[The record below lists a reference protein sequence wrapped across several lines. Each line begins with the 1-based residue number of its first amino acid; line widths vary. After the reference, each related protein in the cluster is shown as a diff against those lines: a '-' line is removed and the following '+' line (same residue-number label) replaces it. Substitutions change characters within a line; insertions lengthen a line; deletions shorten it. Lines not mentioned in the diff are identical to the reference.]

1 MAYELTVSF
10 HKSNCSS
17 SNLEHNRRT
26 INVPHSDPS
35 RRHLNVCYIDEPI
48 EVAYEKLFGK
58 ATEEYNK
65 GKKPSRQIKN
75 YYQHIMKQ
83 YQIGQEKLQKAISSG
98 ASRADQRRIKS
109 RYPKPYYELIIS
121 IGNSDCYDGAFS
133 VLGEKSDLAAEILN
147 RYMEDFQK
155 RNPHLYV
162 FSAFLH
168 RDETGFNRKESEQTE
183 NNCQSKSGINHIHCA
198 VIPWTDLPGRGLPVR
213 VSENGAFIQQG
224 LTTGEF
230 LDYGTIRF
238 QEQERLAL
246 SEIMKEYDLIATPNK
261 HSKQH
266 LSKQE
271 YILRKEQEKAK
282 VDAKQIDQEADA
294 LLEEQDRFI
303 SYVQNSD
310 QAISYLQSLENEELR
325 KKSELQDKAIADA
338 WNEFNQST
346 SQYFAHYRRQKELLR
361 EELLRARKN
370 AHYGRKSLHN
380 LLWDISCTN
389 DFFIVKLF
397 KLLGAILT
405 AVDNIFLE
413 AEVQRLQ
420 KANNELK
427 QLAKDIMSDSQGVS
441 AELKTKDVVRIQEA
455 MTIYDQELQ
464 NSISRIN
471 QLTHGRF
478 EPNER

>member
-1 MAYELTVSF
+1 MAYDLTVSF
-10 HKSNCSS
+10 HKGNCSS

-35 RRHLNVCYIDEPI
+35 RKHLNVCYIDEPI
-48 EVAYEKLFGK
+48 EIAYMKLFGK
-58 ATEEYNK
+58 ATEQYNK

-83 YQIGQEKLQKAISSG
+83 YQTGQEKLEKAISSG
-98 ASRADQRRIKS
+98 ASKAEQRRIKS

-121 IGNSDCYDGAFS
+121 IGNRDCYNGAFS
-133 VLGEKSDLAAEILN
+133 TLGEHSEMTAEILN

-162 FSAFLH
+162 FCSYQH
-168 RDETGFNRKESEQTE
+168 RDEVQ
-183 NNCQSKSGINHIHCA
+183 GINHIHCA
-198 VIPWTDLPGRGLPVR
+198 YIPWTDRPGRGLPKR

-224 LTTGEF
+224 LTSGEF
-230 LDYGTIRF
+230 LDYGTVRF
-238 QEQERLAL
+238 QEQERKALA
-246 SEIMKEYDLIATPNK
+246 EIMKEYDLNVTDNK
-261 HSKQH
+261 HSRNH
-266 LSKQE
+266 ISKEE
-271 YILRKEQEKAK
+271 YILKKEQARTKA
-282 VDAKQIDQEADA
+282 DAEQLDQEAGA

-310 QAISYLQSLENEELR
+310 QAISYLQALENEELR
-325 KKSELQDKAIADA
+325 KKSDFQDKVIADA
-338 WNEFNQST
+338 WKEFNQST
-346 SQYFAHYRRQKELLR
+346 SEYFIQYRKKKELLR
-361 EELLRARKN
+361 EELLRARRN
-370 AHYGRKSLHN
+370 AHNSKKSLHN

-427 QLAKDIMSDSQGVS
+427 QLAKDIMSESQEVS
-441 AELKTKDVVRIQEA
+441 AELKTRDVVRIQET
-455 MTIYDQELQ
+455 MESYELTLQ
-464 NSISRIN
+464 TSINKIKYITNVRI
-471 QLTHGRF
+471 
-478 EPNER
+478 EPTER

>member
-10 HKSNCSS
+10 HKGNCSS

-35 RRHLNVCYIDEPI
+35 RKHLNVCYIDEPI
-48 EVAYEKLFGK
+48 EIAYMKLFGR

-83 YQIGQEKLQKAISSG
+83 YQTGQEKLEKAISSG
-98 ASRADQRRIKS
+98 ASKAKQRRIKS

-121 IGNSDCYDGAFS
+121 IGNRDCYNGAFS
-133 VLGEKSDLAAEILN
+133 TLGERSEMTAEILN

-162 FSAFLH
+162 FCCYQH
-168 RDETGFNRKESEQTE
+168 RDEVQ
-183 NNCQSKSGINHIHCA
+183 GINHIHCA
-198 VIPWTDLPGRGLPVR
+198 YIPWTDLPGRGLPKR

-224 LTTGEF
+224 LTSGEF
-230 LDYGTIRF
+230 LDYGTVRF
-238 QEQERLAL
+238 QEQERQALA
-246 SEIMKEYDLIATPNK
+246 EIMKEYDLNMVDNK
-261 HSKQH
+261 HSRNH
-266 LSKQE
+266 ISKEE
-271 YILRKEQEKAK
+271 YILKKEQEKAK
-282 VDAKQIDQEADA
+282 ADAEQIDQEAGA

-325 KKSELQDKAIADA
+325 KKSEQQDKAISDA

>member
-1 MAYELTVSF
+1 MAYDLTVSF
-10 HKSNCSS
+10 HKGNCSS

-35 RRHLNVCYIDEPI
+35 RKHLNVCYIDEPI
-48 EVAYEKLFGK
+48 EIAYMKLFGR

-83 YQIGQEKLQKAISSG
+83 YQTGQEKLEKAISSG
-98 ASRADQRRIKS
+98 ASKAEQRRIKS

-121 IGNSDCYDGAFS
+121 IGNRDCYNGAFS
-133 VLGEKSDLAAEILN
+133 TLGEHSEMTAEILN

-162 FSAFLH
+162 FCCYQH
-168 RDETGFNRKESEQTE
+168 RDEVQ
-183 NNCQSKSGINHIHCA
+183 GINHIHCA
-198 VIPWTDLPGRGLPVR
+198 YIPWTNRPGRGLPVR

-224 LTTGEF
+224 LTKGEF
-230 LDYGTIRF
+230 LDYGTVRF
-238 QEQERLAL
+238 QEQERKALA
-246 SEIMKEYDLIATPNK
+246 EIMKEYDLNVTDNK
-261 HSKQH
+261 HSRNH
-266 LSKQE
+266 ISKEE
-271 YILRKEQEKAK
+271 YILKKEQARTKA
-282 VDAKQIDQEADA
+282 DAEQIEQEAGA

-310 QAISYLQSLENEELR
+310 QAISYLQALENEELR
-325 KKSELQDKAIADA
+325 KKSDYQDKVIADA
-338 WNEFNQST
+338 WKEFNQST

-370 AHYGRKSLHN
+370 AHYSRKSLHN

-405 AVDNIFLE
+405 AVDNILLE

-427 QLAKDIMSDSQGVS
+427 QLAKDIMSESQEVS
-441 AELKTKDVVRIQEA
+441 AELKTRDVVKIQET
-455 MTIYDQELQ
+455 MESYELTLQ
-464 NSISRIN
+464 TSINKIKYITNVRI
-471 QLTHGRF
+471 
-478 EPNER
+478 EPTER

>member
-1 MAYELTVSF
+1 VS
-10 HKSNCSS
+10 
-17 SNLEHNRRT
+17 
-26 INVPHSDPS
+26 
-35 RRHLNVCYIDEPI
+35 
-48 EVAYEKLFGK
+48 
-58 ATEEYNK
+58 
-65 GKKPSRQIKN
+65 
-75 YYQHIMKQ
+75 
-83 YQIGQEKLQKAISSG
+83 
-98 ASRADQRRIKS
+98 
-109 RYPKPYYELIIS
+109 
-121 IGNSDCYDGAFS
+121 
-133 VLGEKSDLAAEILN
+133 
-147 RYMEDFQK
+147 
-155 RNPHLYV
+155 
-162 FSAFLH
+162 
-168 RDETGFNRKESEQTE
+168 
-183 NNCQSKSGINHIHCA
+183 
-198 VIPWTDLPGRGLPVR
+198 WTDLPGRGLPVR

-224 LTTGEF
+224 LTSGEY
-230 LDYGTIRF
+230 LDYGTVRF

-246 SEIMKEYDLIATPNK
+246 AEIMKEYDMVAAPNK

-271 YILRKEQEKAK
+271 YILQKEQEKAK
-282 VDAKQIDQEADA
+282 ADAEQLDQEAGA

-303 SYVQNSD
+303 EFVQNSD

-325 KKSELQDKAIADA
+325 KKSEQQDKAISDA

-427 QLAKDIMSDSQGVS
+427 QLAKDIMSESQEVS
-441 AELKTKDVVRIQEA
+441 AELKTRDIVRIQET
-455 MTIYDQELQ
+455 MESYELTLQ
-464 NSISRIN
+464 TSINKIKYITNVRI
-471 QLTHGRF
+471 
-478 EPNER
+478 EPTER

>member
-10 HKSNCSS
+10 HKGNCSS

-26 INVPHSDPS
+26 IKVPHSDPS
-35 RRHLNVCYIDEPI
+35 RKHLNVCYIDEPI
-48 EVAYEKLFGK
+48 EIAYEKLFGK
-58 ATEEYNK
+58 ATEQYNK

-83 YQIGQEKLQKAISSG
+83 YQTGQEKLEKAISSG
-98 ASRADQRRIKS
+98 ASKAEQRRIKS

-121 IGNSDCYDGAFS
+121 IGNRDCYNGAFS
-133 VLGEKSDLAAEILN
+133 TLGEHSEMTAEILN

-162 FSAFLH
+162 FCSYQH
-168 RDETGFNRKESEQTE
+168 RDEVQ
-183 NNCQSKSGINHIHCA
+183 GINHIHCA
-198 VIPWTDLPGRGLPVR
+198 YIPWTNRPGRGLPVR
-213 VSENGAFIQQG
+213 VSENGAFMQQG
-224 LTTGEF
+224 LTKGEF
-230 LDYGTIRF
+230 LDYGTVRF
-238 QEQERLAL
+238 QEQERKALA
-246 SEIMKEYDLIATPNK
+246 EIMKEYDLNVTDNK
-261 HSKQH
+261 HSRNH
-266 LSKQE
+266 ISKEE
-271 YILRKEQEKAK
+271 YILKKEQARTKA
-282 VDAKQIDQEADA
+282 DAEQLDQEAGA

-310 QAISYLQSLENEELR
+310 QAISYLQALENEELR
-325 KKSELQDKAIADA
+325 KKSDFQDKVIADA
-338 WNEFNQST
+338 WKEFNQST
-346 SQYFAHYRRQKELLR
+346 SEYFIQYRKKKELLR
-361 EELLRARKN
+361 EELLRARRN
-370 AHYGRKSLHN
+370 AHNSKKSLHD

-427 QLAKDIMSDSQGVS
+427 QLAKDIMSESQEVS
-441 AELKTKDVVRIQEA
+441 AELKTRDVVRIQET
-455 MTIYDQELQ
+455 MESYELTLQ
-464 NSISRIN
+464 TSINKIKYITNVRI
-471 QLTHGRF
+471 
-478 EPNER
+478 EPTER

>member
-10 HKSNCSS
+10 HKSTCSS

-48 EVAYEKLFGK
+48 EIAYEKLFGK

-83 YQIGQEKLQKAISSG
+83 YQTGQEKLQKAISSG
-98 ASRADQRRIKS
+98 ASRAEQRRIKS
-109 RYPKPYYELIIS
+109 RYPVPYYEAVIS
-121 IGNSDCYDGAFS
+121 IGNRDCYDGKFRA
-133 VLGEKSDLAAEILN
+133 VGEMADVTAEILN
-147 RYMEDFQK
+147 RYMEGFQE

-162 FSAFLH
+162 FSSFLH
-168 RDETGFNRKESEQTE
+168 RDEAN
-183 NNCQSKSGINHIHCA
+183 GINHIHMA
-198 VIPWTDLPGRGLPVR
+198 YVSWTDLPGRGLPVR

-224 LTTGEF
+224 LTSGEY
-230 LDYGTIRF
+230 LDYGTVRF

-246 SEIMKEYDLIATPNK
+246 AEIMKEYDMVAAPNK

-271 YILRKEQEKAK
+271 YILQKEQEKAK
-282 VDAKQIDQEADA
+282 ADAEQLDQEAGA

-303 SYVQNSD
+303 EFVQTSD
-310 QAISYLQSLENEELR
+310 QAISYLQALENEELR
-325 KKSELQDKAIADA
+325 KKSDYQDKVIADA
-338 WNEFNQST
+338 WKEFNQST
-346 SQYFAHYRRQKELLR
+346 SEYFTHYRRQKELLR
-361 EELLRARKN
+361 DELLRARKN

-420 KANNELK
+420 KANIELK

-455 MTIYDQELQ
+455 MTTYDQELQ
-464 NSISRIN
+464 NSINKIN

-478 EPNER
+478 EPSER

>member
-10 HKSNCSS
+10 HKGNCSS

-26 INVPHSDPS
+26 IKVPHSDPS
-35 RRHLNVCYIDEPI
+35 RKHLNVCYIDEPI
-48 EVAYEKLFGK
+48 EIAYEKLFGK
-58 ATEEYNK
+58 ATEQYNK

-83 YQIGQEKLQKAISSG
+83 YQTGQEKLEKAISSG
-98 ASRADQRRIKS
+98 ASKAEQRRIKS

-121 IGNSDCYDGAFS
+121 IGNRDCYNGAFS
-133 VLGEKSDLAAEILN
+133 TLGEHSEMTAEILN

-162 FSAFLH
+162 FCCYQH
-168 RDETGFNRKESEQTE
+168 RDEVQ
-183 NNCQSKSGINHIHCA
+183 GINHIHCTY
-198 VIPWTDLPGRGLPVR
+198 IPWTNRPGRGLPVR

-224 LTTGEF
+224 LTKGEF
-230 LDYGTIRF
+230 LDYGTVRF
-238 QEQERLAL
+238 QEQERKALA
-246 SEIMKEYDLIATPNK
+246 EIMKEYDLNVTDNK
-261 HSKQH
+261 HSRNH
-266 LSKQE
+266 ISKEE
-271 YILRKEQEKAK
+271 YILKKEQARTKA
-282 VDAKQIDQEADA
+282 DAEQLDQEAGA

-310 QAISYLQSLENEELR
+310 QAISYLQALENEELR
-325 KKSELQDKAIADA
+325 KKSDFQDKVIADA
-338 WNEFNQST
+338 WKEFNQST
-346 SQYFAHYRRQKELLR
+346 SEYFIQYRKKKELLR
-361 EELLRARKN
+361 EELLRARRN
-370 AHYGRKSLHN
+370 AHNSKKSLHD

-427 QLAKDIMSDSQGVS
+427 QLAKDIMSESQEVS
-441 AELKTKDVVRIQEA
+441 AELKTRDVVRIQET
-455 MTIYDQELQ
+455 MESYELTLQ
-464 NSISRIN
+464 TSINKIKYITNVRI
-471 QLTHGRF
+471 
-478 EPNER
+478 EPTER

>member
-75 YYQHIMKQ
+75 YYQHIMNQ

-98 ASRADQRRIKS
+98 ASKAEQRRIKS
-109 RYPKPYYELIIS
+109 RYPKPYYEVIVS
-121 IGNSDCYDGAFS
+121 IGNSECYDGAFS
-133 VLGEKSDLAAEILN
+133 AVGEKAEMTAEILN
-147 RYMEDFQK
+147 RYMEGFQR

-162 FSAFLH
+162 FCSYQH
-168 RDETGFNRKESEQTE
+168 RDESQ
-183 NNCQSKSGINHIHCA
+183 NHIHISY
-198 VIPWTDLPGRGLPVR
+198 VSWTDLPGRGLPVR

-224 LTTGEF
+224 LTTGEY
-230 LDYGTIRF
+230 LDYGTVRF
-238 QEQERLAL
+238 QEQERQALA
-246 SEIMKEYDLIATPNK
+246 EIAKEFGIVVQPNR

-271 YILRKEQEKAK
+271 YILQKEQEKSKA
-282 VDAKQIDQEADA
+282 DAEQIDQEAGA

-325 KKSELQDKAIADA
+325 KKSEQQDKAIADA

-397 KLLGAILT
+397 KLVGAIMT
-405 AVDNIFLE
+405 ALDNIFLE

-455 MTIYDQELQ
+455 MTTYDQELQ
-464 NSISRIN
+464 NSMNRIN
-471 QLTHGRF
+471 QLTHDRF

>member
-1 MAYELTVSF
+1 MAYDLTVSF
-10 HKSNCSS
+10 HKGNCSS

-26 INVPHSDPS
+26 IKVPHSDPS
-35 RRHLNVCYIDEPI
+35 RKHLNVCYIDEPI
-48 EVAYEKLFGK
+48 EIAYEKLFGK
-58 ATEEYNK
+58 ATEQYNK

-83 YQIGQEKLQKAISSG
+83 YQTGQEKLEKAISSG
-98 ASRADQRRIKS
+98 ASKAEQRRIKS

-121 IGNSDCYDGAFS
+121 IGNRDCYNGAFS
-133 VLGEKSDLAAEILN
+133 TLGEHSEMTAEILN

-162 FSAFLH
+162 FCSYQH
-168 RDETGFNRKESEQTE
+168 RDEVQ
-183 NNCQSKSGINHIHCA
+183 GINHIHCA
-198 VIPWTDLPGRGLPVR
+198 YIPWTNRPGRGLPVR

-224 LTTGEF
+224 LTKGEF
-230 LDYGTIRF
+230 LDYGTVRF
-238 QEQERLAL
+238 QEQERKALA
-246 SEIMKEYDLIATPNK
+246 EIMKEYDLNVTDNK
-261 HSKQH
+261 HSRNH
-266 LSKQE
+266 ISKEE
-271 YILRKEQEKAK
+271 YILKKEQARTKA
-282 VDAKQIDQEADA
+282 DAEQIEQEAGA

-310 QAISYLQSLENEELR
+310 QAISYLQALENEELR
-325 KKSELQDKAIADA
+325 KKSDYQDKVIADA
-338 WNEFNQST
+338 WKEFNQST

-370 AHYGRKSLHN
+370 AHYSRKSLHN

-405 AVDNIFLE
+405 AVDNILLE

-427 QLAKDIMSDSQGVS
+427 QLAKDIMSESQEVS
-441 AELKTKDVVRIQEA
+441 AELKTRDVVKIQET
-455 MTIYDQELQ
+455 MESYELTLQ
-464 NSISRIN
+464 TSINKIKYITNVRI
-471 QLTHGRF
+471 
-478 EPNER
+478 EPTER

>member
-10 HKSNCSS
+10 HKGNCSS

-35 RRHLNVCYIDEPI
+35 RKHLNVCYIDEPI
-48 EVAYEKLFGK
+48 EIAYMKLFGR

-83 YQIGQEKLQKAISSG
+83 YQTGQEKLEKAISSG
-98 ASRADQRRIKS
+98 ASKAEQRRIKS

-121 IGNSDCYDGAFS
+121 IGNRDCYNGAFS
-133 VLGEKSDLAAEILN
+133 TLGEHSEMTAEILN

-162 FSAFLH
+162 FCCYQH
-168 RDETGFNRKESEQTE
+168 RDEVQ
-183 NNCQSKSGINHIHCA
+183 GINHIHCTY
-198 VIPWTDLPGRGLPVR
+198 IPWTNRPGRGLPVR

-224 LTTGEF
+224 LTKGEF
-230 LDYGTIRF
+230 LDYGTVRF
-238 QEQERLAL
+238 QEQERKALA
-246 SEIMKEYDLIATPNK
+246 EIMKEYDLNVTDNK
-261 HSKQH
+261 HSRNH
-266 LSKQE
+266 ISKEE
-271 YILRKEQEKAK
+271 YILKKEQARTKA
-282 VDAKQIDQEADA
+282 DAEQLDQEAGA

-310 QAISYLQSLENEELR
+310 QAISYLQALENEELR
-325 KKSELQDKAIADA
+325 KKSDFQDKVIADA
-338 WNEFNQST
+338 WKEFNQST
-346 SQYFAHYRRQKELLR
+346 SEYFIQYRKKKELLR
-361 EELLRARKN
+361 EELLRARRN
-370 AHYGRKSLHN
+370 AHNSKKSLHD

-427 QLAKDIMSDSQGVS
+427 QLAKDIMSESQEVS
-441 AELKTKDVVRIQEA
+441 AELKTRDVVRIQET
-455 MTIYDQELQ
+455 MESYELTLQ
-464 NSISRIN
+464 TSINKIKYITNVRI
-471 QLTHGRF
+471 
-478 EPNER
+478 EPTER

>member
-1 MAYELTVSF
+1 MYDLTVSF
-10 HKSNCSS
+10 HKGTCASS
-17 SNLEHNRRT
+17 HLGHNNRS
-26 INVPHSDPS
+26 IYVPHADPS
-35 RRHLNVCYIDEPI
+35 RKHLNVSYIDMTVE
-48 EVAYEKLFGK
+48 EAYHRLFDD
-58 ATEEYNK
+58 ALAEYNK
-65 GKKPSRQIKN
+65 GKKPSRQIKD
-75 YYQHIMKQ
+75 YYQHILQQ
-83 YQIGQEKLQKAISSG
+83 YQKGQDELQRAISSG
-98 ASRADQRRIKS
+98 ASKAEQRRIKS
-109 RYPKPYYELIIS
+109 KYPKVYYEVIVS

-133 VLGEKSDLAAEILN
+133 VLGEKSELTTQILN
-147 RYMEDFQK
+147 RYMEGFQK

-162 FSAFLH
+162 FSAHLH
-168 RDETGFNRKESEQTE
+168 RDEVGNKNGT
-183 NNCQSKSGINHIHCA
+183 SKAGVGHIHCCY
-198 VIPWTDLPGRGLPVR
+198 IPWTDLPGRGLPVR
-213 VSENGAFIQQG
+213 VSENGAFTQQG
-224 LTTGEF
+224 LTSGKRG
-230 LDYGTIRF
+230 DMGTVRF
-238 QEQERLAL
+238 QEQERQVLA
-246 SEIMKEYDLIATPNK
+246 EISKEYGINIVAGR
-261 HSKQH
+261 HSKKH
-266 LSKQE
+266 LSKEE
-271 YILRKEQEKAK
+271 YILRQEQEKSKA
-282 VDAKQIDQEADA
+282 DAEHLDQEAGA

-325 KKSELQDKAIADA
+325 KKSEQQDKAIADA
-338 WNEFNQST
+338 WSEFNQST

-361 EELLRARKN
+361 EELLQARKN
-370 AHYGRKSLHN
+370 AHHGRKSLHN